1 MSIRRCENRNVGKEQ
16 TIKQIRNDGFL
27 VCFFGIFVFCFF
39 IFSFSLFVFVP
50 ERLKY
55 VVALLQNYFILL
67 KAVT

>member
-27 VCFFGIFVFCFF
+27 VWFFGIFVFCFF